1 MTGKV
6 CLLGWVAS
14 ILCFTG
20 CKSTYYATMEK
31 FGVHKRDM
39 LKENVEE
46 ARDEQ
51 KKATEQFSDALTRL
65 RELYNINGGDLEKT
79 YDRLKAD
86 FDRSEERA
94 TAVRTRIGKVE
105 TVAADLFR
113 EWEKEIAEM
122 ESSRLASQSREK
134 LRVTQQKYESLHT
147 AMKRAETSMD
157 PVLKQFRDQVL
168 YLKHNLNAQAIGALK
183 GETLDIEKE
192 IQQLIKD
199 MNVSIQQADSFIQG
213 LESTPSP

>member
-1 MTGKV
+1 M
-6 CLLGWVAS
+6 CLLGLVAS
-14 ILCFTG
+14 VFFTTG
-20 CKSTYYATMEK
+20 CRTTYYKTMEK

-51 KKATEQFSDALTRL
+51 KKATEQFKDALTRL
-65 RELYNINGGDLEKT
+65 RELYNVDGGDLEKT
-79 YDRLKAD
+79 YDRLKGD
-86 FDRSEERA
+86 FDKSESRA
-94 TAVRTRIGKVE
+94 TAVRERIGKVE
-105 TVAADLFR
+105 TVANDLFK
-113 EWEKEIAEM
+113 EWEQEISQM
-122 ESSRLASQSREK
+122 ESSNLARQSREK
-134 LRVTQQKYESLHT
+134 LRSTRDKYESLHT
-147 AMKRAETSMD
+147 AMKRAEASME

-199 MNVSIQQADSFIQG
+199 MNASIQQADSFIQG
-213 LESTPSP
+213 LE